1 MHRRG
6 SLFWGILLV
15 LLAALLLLR
24 QMGIIGGDIFG
35 YFWPLVIILFGI
47 WLIFGFFNRRGR
59 RPVEGEQVSIPLEGA
74 TSAYIKID
82 HGAGRVNL
90 RAGTAAGELLTGI
103 FGGGLETKTKVTD
116 GRLEVKM
123 RTPRQFW
130 IWWPGDSLD
139 WDFALSRDLPLSLNI
154 DSGASTST
162 FDLSELKV
170 TDLDLDTGASTTEI
184 TLPAN
189 AGITHVDI
197 DTGASTL
204 KITVP
209 AGVAARIQ
217 TKTGLATVSVDP
229 NRFPRIGG
237 GLYQSA
243 DYATAANRAD
253 ITIDAGVGTI
263 NIK

>member
-6 SLFWGILLV
+6 SLFGGIVLV
-15 LLAALLLLR
+15 LLAGLLLLR
-24 QMGIIGGDIFG
+24 QLNIITGDIFG

-47 WLIFGFFNRRGR
+47 WLIFGFFNRRSLG
-59 RPVEGEQVSIPLEGA
+59 PVVGGQFSIPLEGTA
-74 TSAYIKID
+74 SAYIKID
-82 HGAGRVNL
+82 HGGGRVNL
-90 RAGTAAGELLTGI
+90 RAGTAAGELMNGT
-103 FGGGLETKTKVTD
+103 FGGGLEFKSKVAD

-123 RTPRQFW
+123 RTSHHAW
-130 IWWPGDSLD
+130 GWWPGESLD
-139 WDFALSRDLPLSLNI
+139 WDFALSRDVPLSLNI

-170 TDLDLDTGASTTEI
+170 TELDLDTGASTTEI

-189 AGITHVDI
+189 AGSTHVDI

-204 KITVP
+204 KIVVP

-217 TKTGLATVSVDP
+217 TKTGLATVSVDA
-229 NRFPRIGG
+229 NRFPRLGS

-253 ITIDAGVGTI
+253 ITIDAGLGTI
-263 NIK
+263 EVK

>member
-24 QMGIIGGDIFG
+24 QMGIISGDIFG

-90 RAGTAAGELLTGI
+90 RAGTAAGELLNGI
-103 FGGGLETKTKVTD
+103 FGGGMETKTKVTD

-130 IWWPGDSLD
+130 TWWPGDSCL
-139 WDFALSRDLPLSLNI
+139 LYTSPSPRD
-154 DSGASTST
+154 
-162 FDLSELKV
+162 
-170 TDLDLDTGASTTEI
+170 
-184 TLPAN
+184 
-189 AGITHVDI
+189 
-197 DTGASTL
+197 
-204 KITVP
+204 
-209 AGVAARIQ
+209 
-217 TKTGLATVSVDP
+217 
-229 NRFPRIGG
+229 
-237 GLYQSA
+237 
-243 DYATAANRAD
+243 
-253 ITIDAGVGTI
+253 
-263 NIK
+263 